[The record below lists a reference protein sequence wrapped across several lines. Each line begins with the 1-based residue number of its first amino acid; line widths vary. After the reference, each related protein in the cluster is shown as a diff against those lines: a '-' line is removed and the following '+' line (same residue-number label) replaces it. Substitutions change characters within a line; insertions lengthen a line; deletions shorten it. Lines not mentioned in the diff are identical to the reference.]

1 MTLRTAAATL
11 LFATLLAGCATGPSM
26 SELKT
31 PLPALEQGK
40 ARVFFYRTGIIGGAY
55 QPEVTL
61 NGEVVGK
68 ATPRAIYLKDVP
80 PGSYAV
86 TTSMTSEKVNFVLAE
101 GQKQYVRI
109 SYKFGF
115 NIYPELVDEPAAEKE
130 VQDLSFVASK

>member
-115 NIYPELVDEPAAEKE
+115 NIYPELVDGPTAEKE